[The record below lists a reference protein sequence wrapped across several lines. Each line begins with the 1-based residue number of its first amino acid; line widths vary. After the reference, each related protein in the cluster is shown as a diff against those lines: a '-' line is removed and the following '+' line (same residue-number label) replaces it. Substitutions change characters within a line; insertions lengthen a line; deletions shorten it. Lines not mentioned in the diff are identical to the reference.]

1 MNVIVILMMALL
13 AGPIDI
19 GKIGKINAA
28 KAAAR
33 KAYQSGDYET
43 AASQYQY
50 LIDSLGVREDE
61 VFMNLGHSKLN
72 LGDTTAAIG
81 QYQSL
86 SASTNPTLRS
96 NALQQVGVIKTKQGK
111 LEEALDDFRQALR
124 ANPANE
130 EARYNYEL
138 VKKKLDE
145 QKKQDQQGNKNQKNN
160 KDDKKDQQNKDQQ
173 NKDQQNKNKDQQGK
187 DQEKKDQ
194 QNKEQKDGEKKDE
207 EQKKQEQ
214 ENQESKQKPKDSQQQ
229 LDPEKM
235 KNMKMTEDK
244 ARMILEAMK
253 GNEVQYLQQN
263 RRKATKPKDKNKPDW

>member
-1 MNVIVILMMALL
+1 MKAILVLLTIL

-28 KAAAR
+28 KNAAR

-43 AASQYQY
+43 AAKHYQY
-50 LIDSLGVREDE
+50 LVDSLGVREDE
-61 VFMNLGHSKLN
+61 VFMNLAHAKLN
-72 LGDTTAAIG
+72 LGDTTAAVG

-86 SASTNPTLRS
+86 SASTNASLRS
-96 NALQQVGVIKTKQGK
+96 NAFQQLGVVKTRQGK

-124 ANPANE
+124 AQPSNQQ
-130 EARYNYEL
+130 ARYNYEV

-145 QKKQDQQGNKNQKNN
+145 QKKQDQQGNKDQDKKNDQKNN
-160 KDDKKDQQNKDQQ
+160 KDQKDQQKKDQQNQ
-173 NKDQQNKNKDQQGK
+173 NKDQQGK
-187 DQEKKDQ
+187 DKDQKDQ
-194 QNKEQKDGEKKDE
+194 QNKEQKEGEKKDE
-207 EQKKQEQ
+207 QQKKQDQ
-214 ENQESKQKPKDSQQQ
+214 QDQQDQQKPKDSQQQ

>member
-1 MNVIVILMMALL
+1 MKAILVLLTML
-13 AGPIDI
+13 AGHIDI

-28 KAAAR
+28 KNAAR

-43 AASQYQY
+43 AAKHYQY
-50 LIDSLGVREDE
+50 LVDSLGVREDE
-61 VFMNLGHSKLN
+61 VFMNLAHAKLN
-72 LGDTTAAIG
+72 LGDTTAAVG

-86 SASTNPTLRS
+86 SASTNASLRS
-96 NALQQVGVIKTKQGK
+96 NACQQLGVVKARQGK

-124 ANPANE
+124 AQPSNQQ
-130 EARYNYEL
+130 ARYNYEV

-145 QKKQDQQGNKNQKNN
+145 QKKQDQQGNKDQDKKNDQKNN
-160 KDDKKDQQNKDQQ
+160 KDQKDQQKNDQQ
-173 NKDQQNKNKDQQGK
+173 NQNKDQQGK
-187 DQEKKDQ
+187 DKDQKDQ
-194 QNKEQKDGEKKDE
+194 QNKEQKEGEKKDE
-207 EQKKQEQ
+207 QQKKQEQ
-214 ENQESKQKPKDSQQQ
+214 QDQQDQQKPKDSQQK